1 VATKEATELV
11 AMASLATDFRS
22 FSKNR
27 KIDFIGAL
35 GKRVVNVEFVEA
47 PELKRALFKITAPP
61 TALSN

>member
-1 VATKEATELV
+1 
-11 AMASLATDFRS
+11 MASLATDFRS